1 MMLFAGDTTIAA
13 HSIYSREL
21 QTDDFRLGL
30 TSYQVAAH
38 AIAQQQ
44 YEQAVEYL
52 QVCFDAFK
60 SDDDQLGIWSKL
72 SGTSGENLLR
82 SCNNKYKKNAPPRR
96 CVWLGYL
103 FLRQQGLKES

>member
-21 QTDDFRLGL
+21 QSDDFRLGL

-60 SDDDQLGIWSKL
+60 SDDDQMGDLEQTVRNQRVESFKKL
-72 SGTSGENLLR
+72 
-82 SCNNKYKKNAPPRR
+82 
-96 CVWLGYL
+96 
-103 FLRQQGLKES
+103 Q